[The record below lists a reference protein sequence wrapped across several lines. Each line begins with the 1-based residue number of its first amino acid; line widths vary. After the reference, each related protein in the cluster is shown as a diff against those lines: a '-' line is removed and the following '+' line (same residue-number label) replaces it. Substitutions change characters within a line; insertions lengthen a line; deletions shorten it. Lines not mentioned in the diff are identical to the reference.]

1 MNIKNLRIGVRLGI
15 GFGLVIV
22 AAVLIALIGRLALG
36 VARDDVRQIG
46 TAMAGVNAVHA
57 IENNLNISGR
67 ALRTMLLLDDAERI
81 EMEKERV
88 LDARTSNEE
97 ALQQLEAIITDAD
110 GKALVAQLAD
120 KRVRFDKAT
129 DEVLEVMVS
138 GTRSAATEVLLGE
151 GRFAHNA
158 FAQALA
164 QVAKRQDGIA
174 AQVQAGAESTVASS
188 GAVMLALA
196 AVASLLGAFV
206 AWFTTVSVTR
216 PLSQAVTVTNVIA
229 QGDLTSHIDAGSR
242 DEVGQLLIALQTMQ
256 TNLRRIVGEVRVG
269 VESVS
274 TASSQ
279 IAAGNQD
286 LSSRTE
292 QQASSLQQTAASM
305 EQLATTV
312 RQNSETA
319 TQANQLAAS
328 ASSAAVAGGS
338 VVGEVVNTMQGISAA
353 SHKIADIINVIDG
366 IAFQTNILA
375 LNAAVEAARAGEQGR
390 GFAVVAGEVRNLAQ
404 RSAQAAREI
413 KSLISDSVSRV
424 DAGGRLVN
432 QAGEAMQD
440 IVAQVRRV
448 SEMIGEITAATV
460 QQTGGIGQVN
470 SAVTQLDQVT
480 QQNAALVEQSAAA
493 AASMKAQASQLAQSV
508 AVFRLGDAAPRVA
521 PT

>member
-1 MNIKNLRIGVRLGI
+1 MNIKNLRIGVRLGVGFALMI
-15 GFGLVIV
+15 G
-22 AAVLIALIGRLALG
+22 AAVTIALIGRLSLG
-36 VARDDVRQIG
+36 MARDGVHQIG
-46 TAMAGVNAVHA
+46 TAMDGVNTVHE
-57 IENNLNISGR
+57 IENNLHISGR
-67 ALRTMLLLDDAERI
+67 ALRTMLLLDDAERV
-81 EMEKERV
+81 EMEKDRV
-88 LDARTSNEE
+88 LDARTGNDEAFRKLE
-97 ALQQLEAIITDAD
+97 ALVTDAD
-110 GKALVAQLAD
+110 GKALVAKLAD
-120 KRVRFDKAT
+120 TRLRYDKVT
-129 DEVLEVMVS
+129 GEVLEAIAT
-138 GTRSAATEVLLGE
+138 GTKSAAAEVLLNE

-164 QVAKRQDGIA
+164 NVVKRQDA
-174 AQVQAGAESTVASS
+174 MATDVQAGAEKTVASS
-188 GAVMLALA
+188 GALMLALA
-196 AVASLLGAFV
+196 AVATVVGAIV
-206 AWFTTVSVTR
+206 AWFVTISVTR
-216 PLSQAVTVTNVIA
+216 PLGQAVAITDVIA
-229 QGDLTSHIDAGSR
+229 HGDLTSPSVAHST
-242 DEVGQLLIALQTMQ
+242 DEVGQLLASLHTMQ
-256 TNLRRIVGEVRVG
+256 ANLKRIVGEVRVG
-269 VESVS
+269 VDSVS

-305 EQLATTV
+305 EQLAATV

-328 ASSAAVAGGS
+328 ASSAAAAGGT
-338 VVGEVVNTMQGISAA
+338 VVGDVVATMQGISAA

-390 GFAVVAGEVRNLAQ
+390 GFAVVASEVRNLAQ

-413 KSLISDSVSRV
+413 KGLICDSVSRV

-448 SEMIGEITAATV
+448 SEMIGEITATTV
-460 QQTGGIGQVN
+460 QQTSGIGQVN

-493 AASMKAQASQLAQSV
+493 AASMKAQAEQLAQSV
-508 AVFRLGDAAPRVA
+508 SVFRLGGAAPHGA
-521 PT
+521 AA